1 MSWSRTIQRWSNG
14 GGSVRMWWPSHDA
27 PSNTVEPDLLRRAL
41 IAFLSVLLVW
51 LAMPVAPALAAS
63 DAKVVVVV
71 GPVGSHTAHYKDDA
85 NQIVGE
91 ARRWTTNVVK
101 VYTPKATWA
110 KVKAAAQGASV
121 LVYLG
126 HGNGW
131 PSIYAPFQTLTKD
144 GLGLDPSTGADS
156 TRTVYYGE
164 SYIARD
170 IRLAPNAVVLLYHL
184 CYASGNT
191 EPGLAVGSF
200 ADSRERVDNFG
211 AGFIGAGARAV
222 IAEGHPAH
230 PVVDAIH
237 QLFTTN
243 RTLESLF
250 RSAPTAHGNVLGP
263 YPSERTPGLS
273 FLLDP
278 DTSAPSGFYRSIIG
292 DLSLTASQVVSPG
305 PSPTDLAPAD
315 FVVPGS
321 AEVVAPD
328 GAGLWGKAGNAADS
342 GSTAPDTLPTGTRL
356 RLTSEEAAAADGTR
370 IFGVKVLGGTGTGF
384 VRSSALA
391 PRDSA
396 SPEAWSLD
404 QSASWLSPN
413 GDATSDALVVAAR
426 FSETVSAVLKVR
438 NAAGTTVKTLSASND
453 ITRFAWDLHTSAGV
467 VPDGDYTWKLRAADA
482 WGNPAFAA
490 SGDFTVD
497 GTAPVT
503 TAASDATA
511 GKDGWLVTPATVA
524 LSARDAM
531 SGVRTISW
539 RVNGGPVTAYSKPV
553 VVSANGTV
561 TFKYRAVDN
570 AGIRESW
577 RKLTLRIDTVA
588 PSVTLAKTGDAGDA
602 PGAWRSKVTIT
613 PDVHDASSG
622 VATVRFSVDGGDTGP
637 VGSDPIVVRGNGSH
651 TVVVTA
657 TDVAG
662 NRTRVVDE
670 FTIDTVAP
678 LVDLPGTGNGIP
690 TVSPNGDG
698 RGDRISLPF
707 SLSEPGTVS
716 ASIATA
722 GGTVVRTI
730 TLPPGSGTG
739 ALDWDGTRTAGKPVP
754 DGRYTVT
761 ITARDAAGNTGPA
774 TTTEVDVFAALAA
787 VRRSP
792 RLFFPQDGDRLA
804 RKVSAS
810 WTLLSP
816 ASISVRVLDADG
828 ALVRTGPTDRAFPA
842 GAAAWAWNGKNDA
855 GAVAAP
861 GLYRIVVTGGNGTQ
875 SATQQVSV
883 LADAFKLKSSVTTA
897 VRGTPLVLTAISAEP
912 LATAP
917 RVVVRQ
923 PGHDP
928 WTVTMTGKSGSTWTA
943 VVKPKR
949 GGTPGVL
956 RLVVKARDTGHGRNA
971 STLRLVLE

>member
-1 MSWSRTIQRWSNG
+1 MQRSWSSSAPLG
-14 GGSVRMWWPSHDA
+14 G
-27 PSNTVEPDLLRRAL
+27 
-41 IAFLSVLLVW
+41 
-51 LAMPVAPALAAS
+51 
-63 DAKVVVVV
+63 
-71 GPVGSHTAHYKDDA
+71 HTAHYKDDA

-91 ARRWTTNVVK
+91 ARRWTSNVVK
-101 VYTPKATWA
+101 VYTPNATWT

-144 GLGLDPSTGADS
+144 GLGLDPSSGADS

-164 SYIARD
+164 SYISRD

-200 ADSRERVDNFG
+200 ATSRQRVDNYG

-230 PVVDAIH
+230 PVVDGIR
-237 QLFTTN
+237 QLFTKS
-243 RTLESLF
+243 RTLETVF
-250 RSAPTAHGNVLGP
+250 RSAPTAHDNVLGP

-273 FLLDP
+273 FLMDP
-278 DTSAPSGFYRSIIG
+278 DTGTPSGFYRSIIG
-292 DLSLTASQVVSPG
+292 DLSLTAGQVVTNG
-305 PSPTDLAPAD
+305 PIPTDLAPGD

-321 AEVVAPD
+321 AAVTASD
-328 GAGLWGKAGNAADS
+328 GAGLWGKAGNAADLD
-342 GSTAPDTLPTGTRL
+342 STAPDTLPAGTRL
-356 RLTSEEAAAADGTR
+356 RLTSEEAPAADGTR

-396 SPEAWSLD
+396 GPDAWSLD
-404 QSASWLSPN
+404 ESSPWLSPN
-413 GDATSDALVVAAR
+413 DDGASDAFVVAAR
-426 FSETVSAVLKVR
+426 FSETASAALKIK
-438 NAAGTTVKTLSASND
+438 NAAGTTVKTLSTTND
-453 ITRFAWDLHTSAGV
+453 IARFTWDLRTSAGV
-467 VPDGDYTWKLRAADA
+467 IVPDGTYTWRLRAADA
-482 WGNPAFAA
+482 WGNPAFTA
-490 SGDFTVD
+490 SGGFTVD

-503 TAASDATA
+503 TAAPDATA
-511 GKDGWLVTPATVA
+511 GNDGWLVTAATVT

-531 SGVRTISW
+531 SGVGSINW
-539 RVNGGPVTAYSKPV
+539 RVNGGPATAYATPV

-570 AGIRESW
+570 AGIREAW

-588 PSVTLAKTGDAGDA
+588 PSVTLVRTGDAGDT
-602 PGAWRSKVTIT
+602 PDAWRSKVTIT
-613 PDVHDASSG
+613 PDVRDASSG
-622 VATVRFSVDGGDTGP
+622 VSTVRFSVDGADTAP
-637 VGSDPIVVRGNGSH
+637 VGTDPIVVRGNGSH

-662 NRTRVVDE
+662 NRTRVVDD

-678 LVDLPGTGNGIP
+678 LVELPGTGAGIP

-698 RGDRISLPF
+698 RGDRISLPY
-707 SLSEPGTVS
+707 SLSEPGTVT
-716 ASIATA
+716 AAIADA
-722 GGTVVRTI
+722 GGAVVRTI
-730 TLPPGSGTG
+730 TLPPASGPS
-739 ALDWDGTRTAGKPVP
+739 ALLWDGTNTAGTPVP
-754 DGRYTVT
+754 DGRYTIT
-761 ITARDAAGNTGPA
+761 ITAQDAAGNTGPA
-774 TTTEVDVFAALAA
+774 ATAEVDVFAALATL
-787 VRRSP
+787 RRSS
-792 RLFFPQDGDRLA
+792 RLFFPQDGDALA
-804 RKVSAS
+804 RKVTAS

-828 ALVRTGPTDRAFPA
+828 TLVRTGPTDRAFPA
-842 GAAAWAWNGKNDA
+842 GAAGWAWNGRDDA
-855 GAVAAP
+855 GAVAPA
-861 GLYRIVVTGGNGTQ
+861 GLYRIVVTAGNGIQ
-875 SATQQVSV
+875 SATQQVSI
-883 LADAFKLKSSVTTA
+883 LADAFKLTASVTAA

-917 RVVVRQ
+917 RVIVRQ

-928 WTVTMTGKSGSTWTA
+928 WRMTMTRKSGSTWTA
-943 VVKPKR
+943 VVKPR
-949 GGTPGVL
+949 RTGTPGVL

-971 STLRLVLE
+971 SSLRLVLE